1 MLKRNLTTSRKLI
14 DLVRNLYGTQGFI
27 PLYEPTFCGNEKN
40 YLNEAID
47 STYVSSVGKFVDQ
60 FEAQVESF
68 TKVKKAV
75 ATVNGTAALH
85 AALYL
90 SGVGPGDLVLT
101 QALTFVATCNA
112 ISQLGASPV
121 FIDIE
126 CQSFGLCP
134 VATESWLTENA
145 YIDVD
150 GHCRHSDTNAI
161 IRALMPMHT
170 FGHPVML
177 DQLEL
182 VSKTWNLV
190 LLEDAAESLGSLYR
204 GRHTGTI
211 GRFGALSFNGNK
223 IITTGG
229 GGMILCR
236 DRTDGDR
243 AKHVTTTAKVPHLYE
258 FYHDESGFNYRLPNL
273 NAALGCAQMEQLNK
287 RLVYKRKLAKHYAD
301 FFDGSEF
308 EFLEEPGYAQSNY
321 WLNTVIC
328 QDFEARNDLLRETNE
343 AGVMTRPVWQLM
355 HRLPMFSSALRGSL
369 VNSEW
374 AEQRLVNLPSCV
386 NGVIG

>member
-1 MLKRNLTTSRKLI
+1 
-14 DLVRNLYGTQGFI
+14 
-27 PLYEPTFCGNEKN
+27 
-40 YLNEAID
+40 
-47 STYVSSVGKFVDQ
+47 
-60 FEAQVESF
+60 
-68 TKVKKAV
+68 
-75 ATVNGTAALH
+75 
-85 AALYL
+85 
-90 SGVGPGDLVLT
+90 
-101 QALTFVATCNA
+101 
-112 ISQLGASPV
+112 
-121 FIDIE
+121 
-126 CQSFGLCP
+126 